1 MSLYHKYNNENI
13 LTRAVLA
20 GLLDVLNNQIKYEQ
34 VWDDDDVETVQ
45 VPWFYNQSGDE
56 RFNQDFYTHY
66 AECMP
71 PRPVDGNFDMVP
83 RGIVTYAGSS
93 ISSQRIT
100 SRYVQGRYVKEVDG
114 RLETYVSYLYS
125 IPLNIR
131 INCELIVDRQITA
144 LKIEQAIREVFY
156 KNITFYVYYKG
167 MRVGNTVG
175 FPDDITTEK
184 NINYSFESDNKIR
197 VLFDLEIET
206 YQPVFDPTTEMKA
219 TSRVKTVNYNLY
231 PVPEKSAINEI
242 SVITPNE
249 GAIIPKGTPIWI
261 EWSVKDRGKIVNRV
275 NIQWSYYAQNERFDI
290 QLMEPNHE
298 YFLWNI
304 PTSFTSYK
312 EPELIWEENEQV
324 SVAKRPLVKI
334 TPDLTTKAITSS
346 SFQILDAGYF
356 TTGLTDCSINIQ
368 LEMKDDNGV
377 VSYTPDGAIWANV
390 VYNVASQI
398 VVDPSVSIVFPGTVD
413 FKHID
418 IYISNANDPD
428 TFGVVNNIKIV

>member
-1 MSLYHKYNNENI
+1 
-13 LTRAVLA
+13 
-20 GLLDVLNNQIKYEQ
+20 
-34 VWDDDDVETVQ
+34 
-45 VPWFYNQSGDE
+45 
-56 RFNQDFYTHY
+56 
-66 AECMP
+66 MP